1 MIMPMRTIF
10 GALFALGMI
19 GCAHNK
25 IPLTNIDDTEE
36 NREILAI
43 VKEYHKALESLDADA
58 ILSLV
63 SPRYF
68 EDNANLESADDYDF
82 EGLRKMLREDF
93 GRTKAMKVNIRVD
106 AIEVDDEAERA
117 WAELYYQVHAQN
129 EYPSGLKWES
139 GSDRT
144 RLRFERVQGKWLIV
158 AGL

>member
-1 MIMPMRTIF
+1 MLPMRFSVF
-10 GALFALGMI
+10 GLIACGLI
-19 GCAHNK
+19 GCAHGK
-25 IPLTNIDDTEE
+25 IPLTNIDDTDE

-68 EDNANLESADDYDF
+68 EDNGNLEAHDDYDF
-82 EGLRKMLREDF
+82 DGLRKTLRDDF
-93 GRTKAMKVNIRVD
+93 KRTRALKVNIRVD
-106 AIEVDDEAERA
+106 AIEVDDETERA

-129 EYPSGLKWES
+129 EYPSGTKWES

-144 RLRFERVQGKWLIV
+144 RLRFERVQNKWLII